1 MIGLIRF
8 YLLSNVMSLL
18 ALIMGAV
25 LSGSTIIEYGKQ
37 PLDINLVEQVS
48 THQIQQASEENQ
60 PQKELPFL
68 NQKESPFLE
77 WKATWYDYKLW
88 GKWYS
93 KYNDTCALRIKQRWG
108 HYKVCVK
115 WTDRCVVC
123 RLNDYWP
130 AEYTNKVIDL
140 SSHAFKQ
147 LSPLSRWVIEVL
159 IYKID

>member
-1 MIGLIRF
+1 
-8 YLLSNVMSLL
+8 MSFL
-18 ALIMGAV
+18 AAILGCF
-25 LSGSTIIEYGKQ
+25 LSGSTVLVCPNP
-37 PLDINLVEQVS
+37 PLDYGMVGQVS
-48 THQIQQASEENQ
+48 TQQSVQASEENQ
-60 PQKELPFL
+60 PQNELV
-68 NQKESPFLE
+68 FLE
-77 WKATWYDYKLW
+77 WKGTWYDYKLW

-93 KYNDTCALRIKQRWG
+93 KYNDTCAMKVKPRWW

-123 RLNDYWP
+123 RLNDRWP

-147 LSPLSRWVIEVL
+147 LAPLTRWVIDVL

>member
-8 YLLSNVMSLL
+8 YPLNNVMSLL
-18 ALIMGAV
+18 ALIMWAV
-25 LSGSTIIEYGKQ
+25 ISGSTIIEYGKQ
-37 PLDINLVEQVS
+37 PLDINLVGQVS
-48 THQIQQASEENQ
+48 TQQSVQASEENQ
-60 PQKELPFL
+60 PQEELV
-68 NQKESPFLE
+68 FLE
-77 WKATWYDYKLW
+77 WKWTWYDYKLW

-93 KYNDTCALRIKQRWG
+93 KYNDTCAMRVKPRWW

-115 WTDRCVVC
+115 GTDRCVVC
-123 RLNDYWP
+123 RLNDRWP

-147 LSPLSRWVIEVL
+147 LAPLSKWVIEVL